1 MDSTELGEN
10 WTNCE
15 QDESKRGEQDDTPTV
30 LSPVEG
36 PLDLPPP
43 GNHRGCSDLKAHE
56 NC

>member
-15 QDESKRGEQDDTPTV
+15 QDESKGGEQDDTPTV